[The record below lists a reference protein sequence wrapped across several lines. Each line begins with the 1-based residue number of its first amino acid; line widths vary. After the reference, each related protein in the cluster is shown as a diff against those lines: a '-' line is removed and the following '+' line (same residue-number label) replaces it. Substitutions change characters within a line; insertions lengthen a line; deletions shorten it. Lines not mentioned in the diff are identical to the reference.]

1 MPKQSRLEEP
11 VTIYQPRELPS
22 EKEKLK
28 NMTTKEKMNYLWE
41 YYRLHALGGILAIS
55 VIIYV
60 IYQIATPN
68 INTQFYAAIIDSS
81 LSTEA
86 VEEFASEFSDY
97 LELNPKLEDIQ
108 INDTFY
114 LSGSG
119 NYNIQQALTAY
130 IAAREVDVII
140 APESQFLNYAKN
152 DYFTKLSEALPT
164 DIYSSMTD
172 RFFLS
177 ETTEISDKNAY
188 GIYLNDSDLFKGV
201 TYDGEPYVL
210 GILANYPHEE
220 NTIEFI
226 NYLFK
231 DLK

>member
-28 NMTTKEKMNYLWE
+28 NMNMKEKLNYLWE
-41 YYRLHALGGILAIS
+41 YYRFHALGVILAI
-55 VIIYV
+55 VAIIYV
-60 IYQIATPN
+60 VYQVITPS

-81 LSTEA
+81 VPTE
-86 VEEFASEFSDY
+86 VVDQYASDFSDY
-97 LELNPKLEDIQ
+97 LEFNPKLEDVQ

-119 NYNIQQALTAY
+119 NYNLQAALTAY

-140 APESQFLNYAKN
+140 APESLFSNYTMN

-172 RFFLS
+172 RFYIS
-177 ETTEISDKNAY
+177 ETTENSDKNAY
-188 GIYLNDSDLFKGV
+188 GIYLNDSDLFEGI

-210 GILANYPHEE
+210 GILTNYPHSE

-231 DLK
+231 NSK